1 MPQEPLKRLTIRHNK
16 LAKNIART
24 ANVKRSANLAGF
36 SPAYAQKL
44 MHDQKFLTKLQL
56 ELDKQGL
63 DDMGLVGKL
72 KEGLEAYTVK
82 KDKGEHYPD
91 FHAIQKTLDMI
102 FKLRGDYAPE
112 KHEITQ
118 KQVIIHFTPEFLEG
132 LKDSRILTDD
142 EVKIIEKRALEEEK

>member
-72 KEGLEAYTVK
+72 KEGLEHTRSKRIKASIT
-82 KDKGEHYPD
+82 P
-91 FHAIQKTLDMI
+91 I
-102 FKLRGDYAPE
+102 FMLFRRP
-112 KHEITQ
+112 
-118 KQVIIHFTPEFLEG
+118 
-132 LKDSRILTDD
+132 
-142 EVKIIEKRALEEEK
+142 